1 MPTPVRA
8 SYIFHFLL
16 FSKVIPLFFSLFTIS
31 IYLVAFLSPHKA
43 LVTPY
48 PVIALIFASLL
59 TAGGLFMSVP
69 CLQMAVRPFFLR
81 IYGVRTH
88 GTVIRRAIE
97 PDISQI
103 PSVVVEVEFFA
114 PPGSHKT
121 WFYYRDF
128 PVGSAVPLLYN
139 PYKPAHV
146 RLVEPRSRFAEP
158 IDFGMMV
165 FGLAL
170 LVPTLWLFVTF
181 LVAF

>member
-1 MPTPVRA
+1 VQFTEK
-8 SYIFHFLL
+8 YIAILL
-16 FSKVIPLFFSLFTIS
+16 HLYICGSQKFSLFFFS
-31 IYLVAFLSPHKA
+31 
-43 LVTPY
+43 
-48 PVIALIFASLL
+48 VIADGF
-59 TAGGLFMSVP
+59 
-69 CLQMAVRPFFLR
+69 
-81 IYGVRTH
+81 Y
-88 GTVIRRAIE
+88 
-97 PDISQI
+97 
-103 PSVVVEVEFFA
+103 
-114 PPGSHKT
+114 PGSHKT

-128 PVGSAVPLLYN
+128 PVGSAIPLLYN